1 MICNYKKL
9 FVQYKRYKDNNP
21 IYNIFKYFVKL
32 LQVHFFYFLHQS
44 LGTDQKVFTK
54 LKSEFYNERSNT
66 R

>member
-9 FVQYKRYKDNNP
+9 FLQYKRYKENNP

-32 LQVHFFYFLHQS
+32 LQVHFFYFLHLS

-54 LKSEFYNERSNT
+54 LKSDLYIVL
-66 R
+66 